1 MVLVCE
7 YSWNG
12 FFNFERVLCVI
23 CIISIIQRLMSG
35 FTVSGN
41 ILLLNLGGKWLYFC
55 TLLVLQAST
64 SKHDLS
70 PLLQTDLC
78 PHYQFISWSPNHQ
91 CNSIWRQGLQRGKVR
106 WDHKGDPSS
115 NRTGVLIGRGQ
126 NTRRSS
132 IHRGE
137 VRRGH
142 TGIWPSASKRGAS
155 GETNLLTSWF
165 GTPAS
170 RTVKR

>member
-7 YSWNG
+7 YSWSG

-78 PHYQFISWSPNHQ
+78 PHLPVHTLKPNHQ
-91 CNSIWRQGLQRGKVR
+91 CDSIWRQGLQRGKVR

-115 NRTGVLIGRGQ
+115 NRTGVLIEEDR
-126 NTRRSS
+126 TPDALS
-132 IHRGE
+132 IHRE

-142 TGIWPSASKRGAS
+142 TGMWPSASKRGAL

-165 GTPAS
+165 GTLAP